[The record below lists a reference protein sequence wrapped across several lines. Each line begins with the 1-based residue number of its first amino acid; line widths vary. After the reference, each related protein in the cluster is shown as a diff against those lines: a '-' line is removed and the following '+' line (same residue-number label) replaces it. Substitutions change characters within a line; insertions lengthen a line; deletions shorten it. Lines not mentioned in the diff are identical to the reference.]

1 MRVVVAAPS
10 GRDGVLI
17 CNLLVSRG
25 IACVN
30 CSTAELARIEV
41 TKGAAAVIL
50 AEEALDLHD
59 ISQWTAQ
66 IAGQPSWSDF
76 PIIIL
81 TDRGVVNSESRKR
94 MLIRQ
99 PLGNLILLERPVRPE
114 TLMSTVQAALR
125 SRLRQYQMRDYLAE
139 RAKAEEALRTAEK
152 LAVAGRLAAS
162 VAHEINNPLESVVNS
177 LYLISLS
184 SSLQESKEYAQTG
197 MNELARVSEIVT
209 QTLRFYRQNSKPVV
223 VKVNEIMDSA
233 LVLYKAR
240 LSSAQIVLEKD
251 FRQCPPIIARA
262 GELRQLIVNLLGNA
276 VDAMSRGGTLKI
288 RITNSREHRNGA
300 RAGIRFTIADTGSGI
315 PPEIRKRLFEPFVS
329 TKGDLGTGL
338 GLWVSSGI
346 VQKHGGAIRVRSNSL
361 PPATGT
367 VFSVFLPLQP
377 QLVSDGLSPQPHD
390 EGREAGTGLRW
401 IPKPGGVLPHQPDA
415 GPPPGFLASD
425 DARGITGKALTES
438 VLRRAD

>member
-1 MRVVVAAPS
+1 VRVVVAAPS

-425 DARGITGKALTES
+425 DARGITGEALIES